1 MKLLIAVLA
10 LVSFG
15 VFVPKSHADDLT
27 LNLGAVGL
35 GNVDLGPVAA
45 GTGVVTYDYA
55 NLSLLQNGNLLGLL
69 NFNFTGVWA
78 NAAAD
83 LPVGATWPA
92 ASVDALAVTESCVFI
107 AIGTNTQTPCGGL
120 AFAYTNADI
129 GNIVGITG
137 DVNIAADIGVNTP
150 IGADAG
156 LGINAGT
163 ETIGFGNPP
172 SATPEPGTLSLMGT
186 GLLGVAGV
194 VRRKF
199 RMA

>member
-1 MKLLIAVLA
+1 MKLLIAVIA

-15 VFVPKSHADDLT
+15 VLVPKSYADDLT

-55 NLSLLQNGNLLGLL
+55 NLSVLQNGNLLGFL
-69 NFNFTGVWA
+69 NLNFTGVWA
-78 NAAAD
+78 ATAAD
-83 LPVGATWPA
+83 LPVGATWPTNA
-92 ASVDALAVTESCVFI
+92 VDALAVTESCAFV
-107 AIGTNTQTPCGGL
+107 AIGTNTQTPCSGL
-120 AFAYTNADI
+120 AFAYTNANI
-129 GNIVGITG
+129 GNIVGVTG
-137 DVNIAADIGVNTP
+137 DVNIAADIGVDTP
-150 IGADAG
+150 IGAEAG
-156 LGINAGT
+156 LGVNGGT

-194 VRRKF
+194 IRRKF